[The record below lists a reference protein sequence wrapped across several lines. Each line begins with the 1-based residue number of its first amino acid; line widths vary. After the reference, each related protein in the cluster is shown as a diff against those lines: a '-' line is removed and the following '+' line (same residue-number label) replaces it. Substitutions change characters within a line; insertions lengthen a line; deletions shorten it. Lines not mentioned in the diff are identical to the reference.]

1 MLNDLFSNTWRQ
13 TLAFRRTAQG
23 LCALAVVLWSIAL
36 LLVVV
41 ISRTISYTVCDS
53 TLLHFP
59 PPAVHWPPEGH
70 NIGLLGVQH
79 TVTLIAVAV
88 SILGASATLAIAP
101 ELNARQQ
108 IRGLLMTVTVSLVA
122 AVVLWL
128 LVERFDVGARLNAL
142 AGCL

>member
-1 MLNDLFSNTWRQ
+1 MLDRLFSNTWHE
-13 TLAFRRTAQG
+13 TLTFRRTLWG
-23 LCALAVVLWSIAL
+23 LCAVAVLLWIIAL

-41 ISRTISYTVCDS
+41 ISQTISYTVCDT
-53 TLLHFP
+53 TLLHLP

-70 NIGLLGVQH
+70 NTGLLSVQH

-88 SILGASATLAIAP
+88 SILGAGATLAMAP
-101 ELNARQQ
+101 GLDTRQR
-108 IRGLLMTVTVSLVA
+108 IRGLLMTVTVSLVTA
-122 AVVLWL
+122 GVLWL